1 MTPNNIA
8 NMAALSG
15 CEIIAITDHNTCKN
29 AASVMKAGESCGL
42 LVLPGMELC
51 TSEEAHVV
59 CLFETLEGAMGFD
72 AYIYKNMPHV
82 KNKAEIFGE
91 QRLLDENDELIGREE
106 NLLLVSSLIGVNEVV
121 SLAEEYGGTAFPAH
135 VDRDSYSVLASLG
148 TIPPEARFAAAEVT
162 RDCDLDKLRQQYPEL
177 SQMRIVSDSDSHYL
191 ESLTGEPRRL
201 HLPEKTCRAV
211 INALKAAN

>member
-91 QRLLDENDELIGREE
+91 QRLLDENDELIGLEE

-201 HLPEKTCRAV
+201 HLPEKTRRAV

>member
-91 QRLLDENDELIGREE
+91 QRMLDENDELIGLEE

-201 HLPEKTCRAV
+201 HLPEKTRRAV